1 MDHFSRAAVVGGPKR
16 LPALRRTRRRLD
28 QGGAQAAARVGVK
41 GRKSDVEQVSGQ
53 VHRRIGCEMTLKATS
68 VSLDDAQR
76 VVAAGRA
83 KADEISSPSNIAVVD
98 AGGNLV
104 THIRM
109 DGAWIGSVDISI
121 NKAFTSRAF
130 DISTKAL
137 ADSAQPG
144 DQFYGIQESNHGR
157 VVVFAGG
164 IPLERDGQVLGA
176 VGVSGGTGDQD
187 QAVAEAAAAAL

>member
-1 MDHFSRAAVVGGPKR
+1 M
-16 LPALRRTRRRLD
+16 
-28 QGGAQAAARVGVK
+28 
-41 GRKSDVEQVSGQ
+41 
-53 VHRRIGCEMTLKATS
+53 MTIQQES
-68 VSLDDAQR
+68 VSLDDAR
-76 VVAAGRA
+76 RIISAGE
-83 KADEISSPSNIAVVD
+83 DEAGKVESPSNIAVVD

-104 THIRM
+104 AHIRM

-121 NKAFTSRAF
+121 NKAFPSRVF
-130 DISTKAL
+130 DISTKTL

-164 IPLERDGQVLGA
+164 IPLKRDGQVLDA